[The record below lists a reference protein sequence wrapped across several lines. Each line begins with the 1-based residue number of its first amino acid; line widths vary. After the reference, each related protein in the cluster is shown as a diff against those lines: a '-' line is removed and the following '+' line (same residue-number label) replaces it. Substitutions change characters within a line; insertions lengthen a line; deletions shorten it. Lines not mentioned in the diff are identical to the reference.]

1 MFVPAGASARPA
13 TDGPAIAA
21 GGGSGVTV
29 QDLRAYPDQVARDT
43 SSATTPAGAP
53 QWPAHPQA
61 LRSTPQ
67 ATSSSSSSSDD
78 GIDSG
83 WFIGAGGL
91 ALASLTGLGVVY
103 LIRVRT
109 ARQRAAA

>member
-1 MFVPAGASARPA
+1 MRTRTFARFAAVGLATSMLIPAGASARPA

-29 QDLRAYPDQVARDT
+29 QDLRAYPDQVAPDT
-43 SSATTPAGAP
+43 SSAT
-53 QWPAHPQA
+53 
-61 LRSTPQ
+61 
-67 ATSSSSSSSDD
+67 TSSSSSSSDD